1 MSCVEY
7 LLTDFNLLWV
17 TMTAENKSISHVIWD
32 WNGTLVDDSEFC
44 ASVVSAVLEEW
55 NLPVIDRLAYRRQF
69 RFPVREFYEELGFSG
84 GDSDYLRV
92 CDSFIKKYRAGWR
105 NCSLQ
110 NGAMEVLSTLQK
122 RGVQQI
128 MLSAG
133 YQKDVEASLKHFR
146 IDKFFTDIL
155 GQTNTRA
162 EGKVVRGKEWF
173 AQSGLIPDRAIL
185 VGDTNHD
192 WEVAEALGV
201 DCLLLTNG
209 HQDMER
215 LAALQPPKINEL
227 CEVLELFT

>member
-1 MSCVEY
+1 MSLMSCVEY
-7 LLTDFNLLWV
+7 LLTDFNILWV

-69 RFPVREFYEELGFSG
+69 RFFLCENFYEELGFSG

-92 CDSFIKKYRAGWR
+92 CDSFIKKKYRAGWR

-122 RGVQQI
+122 GACSRSCFLLVI
-128 MLSAG
+128 
-133 YQKDVEASLKHFR
+133 KDVEASLKHFR

-162 EGKVVRGKEWF
+162 EGKVVRGKEWL
-173 AQSGLIPDRAIL
+173 AQSGLIPDRADSC
-185 VGDTNHD
+185 G
-192 WEVAEALGV
+192 
-201 DCLLLTNG
+201 
-209 HQDMER
+209 
-215 LAALQPPKINEL
+215 
-227 CEVLELFT
+227 

>member
-1 MSCVEY
+1 MGGFRWGKKRKCQFLDWEAEGLDVFNELCGIPS
-7 LLTDFNLLWV
+7 TDFNLLWV

-122 RGVQQI
+122 KGRAADHAFCWLSKRCRGESKAFQ
-128 MLSAG
+128 
-133 YQKDVEASLKHFR
+133 
-146 IDKFFTDIL
+146 
-155 GQTNTRA
+155 N
-162 EGKVVRGKEWF
+162 
-173 AQSGLIPDRAIL
+173 
-185 VGDTNHD
+185 
-192 WEVAEALGV
+192 
-201 DCLLLTNG
+201 
-209 HQDMER
+209 
-215 LAALQPPKINEL
+215 
-227 CEVLELFT
+227 